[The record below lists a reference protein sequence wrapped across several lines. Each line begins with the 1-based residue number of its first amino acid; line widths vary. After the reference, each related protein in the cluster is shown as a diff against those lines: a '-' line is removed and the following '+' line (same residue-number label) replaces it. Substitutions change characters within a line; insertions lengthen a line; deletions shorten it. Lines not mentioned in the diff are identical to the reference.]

1 MFPDKIYV
9 DLILKEELK
18 YQILVSQKTF
28 IHVDISDRIRK
39 MLLGYPS
46 SGCHQ
51 KVLEMPILPPNQMW

>member
-28 IHVDISDRIRK
+28 IQVDISDRIRK
-39 MLLGYPS
+39 ILLGYLS

-51 KVLEMPILPPNQMW
+51 KVLEMPYLPPNPMW

>member
-1 MFPDKIYV
+1 M
-9 DLILKEELK
+9 LK

-39 MLLGYPS
+39 MLLGYS

-51 KVLEMPILPPNQMW
+51 KVLEMPFLPPNQMW